1 MLWLSM
7 RSVKATAWRHGKL
20 GRAMLP
26 VLLVCAGLIVALLL
40 ANLMSK
46 AGAEPG
52 ALPTDDRG
60 FIDKAARCDAPKSA
74 VALGRTEQSLV
85 VICVDGRGDYEYR
98 GMRVKDDYALKVPG
112 ARMVAGKYVARNTNF
127 TYIFSAKELMILQGW
142 GWIIRKEPMVAF
154 VEPRGSA
161 GG

>member
-1 MLWLSM
+1 M
-7 RSVKATAWRHGKL
+7 RSVKATALRHGKL

-40 ANLMSK
+40 ANQLSK

-52 ALPTDDRG
+52 AFATDDRG
-60 FIDKAARCDAPKSA
+60 FIDRAARCDAPKSA

-85 VICVDGRGDYEYR
+85 VICVDGKGHYEYR

-112 ARMVAGKYVARNTNF
+112 AGVEGGKYVARNDKF

-142 GWIIRKEPMVAF
+142 GWVIHKEPMVAF
-154 VEPRGSA
+154 VEPRGAA

>member
-1 MLWLSM
+1 MLWLGM

-26 VLLVCAGLIVALLL
+26 VFLVCAGLIVALLL
-40 ANLMSK
+40 ANQLSK

-52 ALPTDDRG
+52 AFATDDRG
-60 FIDKAARCDAPKSA
+60 FIDRAARCDAPKSA
-74 VALGRTEQSLV
+74 VALGRAEQSLV
-85 VICVDGRGDYEYR
+85 VLCVVGSGRYDYR
-98 GMRVKDDYALKVPG
+98 GMRVKDSYALIVPDAKMMG
-112 ARMVAGKYVARNTNF
+112 GKYVARNSNF

-142 GWIIRKEPMVAF
+142 GWVIHKEPMVAF